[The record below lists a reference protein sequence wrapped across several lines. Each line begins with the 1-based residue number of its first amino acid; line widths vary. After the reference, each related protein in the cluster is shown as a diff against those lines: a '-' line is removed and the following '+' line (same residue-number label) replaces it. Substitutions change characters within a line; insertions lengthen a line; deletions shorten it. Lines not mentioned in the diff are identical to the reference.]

1 MDIRSATIQDVDGM
15 TILMEH
21 LGYPTTVEK
30 MKSRFELIDSRED
43 YKTKIAFLNG
53 KVVGMIG
60 LMKGFYYEMDG
71 CYIRIVAMVVH
82 TDYRNNGIG
91 RRLIEEAENYAR
103 EIGASGLV
111 LNSGNRPE
119 RLKAHQFYKTLGYLE
134 KSIGFVKKL

>member
-119 RLKAHQFYKTLGYLE
+119 RLKAHQFYKNLGYLE